1 MAYKKTR
8 EEKIN
13 NSARKH
19 VGFPTMT
26 ARQNW
31 GKYFAGMG
39 TEVLYSLLVYAI
51 GALLAV
57 IALAIY
63 Q

>member
-1 MAYKKTR
+1 MRKKTR

-13 NSARKH
+13 NPTRKH

-39 TEVLYSLLVYAI
+39 TEVLYSFLVYAI
-51 GALLAV
+51 GAVLAV
-57 IALAIY
+57 IALAVFK
-63 Q
+63 